1 MVLLARIYY
10 PEGYEFQPDRN
21 NRHQLKFLFTT
32 RVFHELSEEVFFR
45 CILRNL
51 CRSVELHRYPHL
63 GSLVH
68 ERFDH
73 LFDNYLVDLP
83 ADFIEFHRIG
93 ELADIHKSGGI
104 PHSVSERIKVKLGEF
119 SDEPASNVMNVLK
132 YVIDMSAVKEKKSIT
147 YDYEVVYEKD
157 VQISPPLP

>member
-21 NRHQLKFLFTT
+21 NRHQLKFLFAT
-32 RVFHELSEEVFFR
+32 RIFHELSEEVFFR

-51 CRSVELHRYPHL
+51 CRSVELHRRPDF
-63 GSLVH
+63 GPLVH

-73 LFDNYLVDLP
+73 LFDNYLVDLA

-93 ELADIHKSGGI
+93 ELADIDQSAPAFKQPAHPARKAERGEYIISGGRADRLNRLAR
-104 PHSVSERIKVKLGEF
+104 VA
-119 SDEPASNVMNVLK
+119 PADWFFLAR
-132 YVIDMSAVKEKKSIT
+132 DLRP
-147 YDYEVVYEKD
+147 D
-157 VQISPPLP
+157 